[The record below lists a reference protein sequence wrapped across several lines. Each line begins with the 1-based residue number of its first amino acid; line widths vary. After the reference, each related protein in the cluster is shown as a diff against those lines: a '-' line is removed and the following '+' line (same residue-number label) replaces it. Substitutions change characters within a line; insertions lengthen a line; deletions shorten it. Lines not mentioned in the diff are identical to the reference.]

1 VRVLNPV
8 GQMAPPRR
16 SLANRPSELS
26 GLRVGLIHNGKPG
39 GRRLLERVGERLR
52 SELGVASV
60 AFFAKPHPSARG
72 DFVSRVSGVIDVA
85 VGAMAD

>member
-1 VRVLNPV
+1 MRVLDPI
-8 GQMAPPRR
+8 GEMAPPRR
-16 SLANRPSELS
+16 HLADRPPRLD

-39 GRRLLERVGERLR
+39 GRRLLEHVGERLR
-52 SELGVASV
+52 TERGAASV

-72 DFVSRVSGVIDVA
+72 GFVPRVSGVIDVA